1 MASHGTS
8 RAAGIDKGVPNS
20 GRRGKLPLLTNANDA
35 AYESF
40 FNLSVDLLCVA
51 GYDGYFKRL
60 NPAWTQTLGF
70 THAELLA
77 RPYMDFVH
85 PDDRPATLAEA
96 EKLAQGASVI
106 HFRNRYQCRD
116 GTYRWLAWTAMP
128 TGSGELIHAIAR
140 DVTQEVEAETAL
152 RVANL
157 ASATRL
163 ALLISLIDA
172 IGVGVVLIDRD
183 FLVAHWNKEAT
194 RMTGIQADKVLGQP
208 ARQLGEAIAPRVE
221 DFPDVRSHLELA
233 FSPAESTHFQLV
245 MLEPRRDIEVTVSPA
260 VLADDG
266 QQVGSV
272 IVLHDTTAAHELD
285 RAKDELVAMVSH
297 ELRTPL
303 ASLVGFSELLLS
315 REVSDAQR
323 KRYLETMLKEGQR
336 LTELINDFLDL
347 QRMDGGYKRLD
358 LGPADLPTLI
368 TRAVASAGDNHRTPI
383 EVTLP
388 KDLPLVIADTSAI
401 HQVLINLLS
410 NARKYSPGGGTI
422 QIDAGVVDGAVEIS
436 IRDHGLGL
444 PSEAI
449 PKLFEKFYRVP
460 NVDRRG
466 ISGTGL
472 GLAICRGIIEAHGG
486 RIAAESAGSGQG
498 SRFYFTLRAADQ
510 KVTAGDVLIVEDDT
524 GFARLLEAE
533 LAVKGLSSV
542 WAADAETADQL
553 IDQTGARAVVLDLM
567 LPGAS
572 GEDFLSRLRTFHN
585 SQVPVVVVTIKELE
599 ATETLALRTAGVVAV
614 LKKHS
619 GAAKEAAEF
628 VTAVLE
634 PRQVRP

>member
-1 MASHGTS
+1 MSS
-8 RAAGIDKGVPNS
+8 V
-20 GRRGKLPLLTNANDA
+20 NDIT
-35 AYESF
+35 YEAF
-40 FNLSVDLLCVA
+40 FNLSVDMLCIA

-70 THAELLA
+70 TQAELMA
-77 RPYMDFVH
+77 RPYLDFVH
-85 PDDRPATLAEA
+85 PDDWPATVAEA
-96 EKLAQGASVI
+96 EKLTQGARVI
-106 HFRNRYQCRD
+106 HFRNRYECRD
-116 GTYRWLAWTAMP
+116 GTYRWLAWAAMP
-128 TGSGELIHAIAR
+128 AGSGELIHAVAR
-140 DVTQEVEAETAL
+140 DVTQEVEAESAL
-152 RVANL
+152 REATL
-157 ASATRL
+157 AAETRL
-163 ALLISLIDA
+163 ALLTALIDA

-183 FLVAHWNKEAT
+183 LLVAHWNKEAT
-194 RMTGIQADKVLGQP
+194 RLTGIQADKVLGLP
-208 ARQLGEAIAPRVE
+208 ARMLGEAIGPRVE
-221 DFPDVRSHLELA
+221 DYPSVRSNLQHA
-233 FSPAESTHFQLV
+233 FSPVESTHFQMVILD
-245 MLEPRRDIEVTVSPA
+245 PRRDVEVAVSPA
-260 VLADDG
+260 VLASDG

-272 IVLHDTTAAHELD
+272 IVLHDITAANELD

-315 REVSDAQR
+315 RDFTEAQR
-323 KRYLETMLKEGQR
+323 KKYLETMLKEGHR

-347 QRMDGGYKRLD
+347 QRMEGGYKRLD

-368 TRAVASAGDNHRTPI
+368 ARAVTTAGDNPRTPI
-383 EVTLP
+383 EVDLP
-388 KDLPLVIADTSAI
+388 KDLPLVIADTNAI

-410 NARKYSPGGGTI
+410 NARKYSPGGGSI
-422 QIDAGVVDGAVEIS
+422 RVDARVIDGGVEIS
-436 IRDHGLGL
+436 IRDHGLGM
-444 PSEAI
+444 PAEAL
-449 PKLFEKFYRVP
+449 PKLFNKFYRVA

-486 RIAAESAGSGQG
+486 RVAAESGGLGQG

-510 KVTAGDVLIVEDDT
+510 KVTAGDVLVVEDDT

-533 LAVKGLSSV
+533 LSLKGLSSV

-553 IDQTGARAVVLDLM
+553 IDETGARAVVLDLM

-572 GEDFLSRLRTFHN
+572 GEDFLARLRTSHN
-585 SQVPVVVVTIKELE
+585 SGVPVVVVTIKELE

-619 GAAKEAAEF
+619 GAAKEAADF
-628 VTAVLE
+628 VAAALE
-634 PRQVRP
+634 SPQLRP